1 MSGGDGIGHNSGA
14 HNSGGSINGGPTGFG
29 GGGGNNSNAAYSDR
43 SGWSSE
49 NNGWS
54 SGKWGPDGGNSG
66 GSGGSKSYAGYAVA
80 ALSMT
85 RPAVPAFVYPV
96 NGVLRAV
103 INMNTA
109 FINNQLI
116 NLESYIT
123 KAKPLAARMA
133 TLGASRRHPV
143 AGFAL
148 LATDFEARRKET
160 ALRLEKEAIA
170 RARREAKNVGINDI
184 YQVVAL
190 PLATVFAT
198 SVAMNKI
205 KAKISEKSMVVTDV
219 VAQPVINVKT
229 QQRQMAITKNWEGV
243 PVVKAQKTDRNI
255 YSAPVV
261 AGMKPI
267 QISINHAESFQKDQ
281 SKLNLESTVEIFSSA
296 VISDTH
302 HAIIDFDGEHD
313 SIYISVSKTPTAN
326 EEIKQLVEAE
336 KVEQE
341 WLAAHPLLAAE

>member
-1 MSGGDGIGHNSGA
+1 MNDTMTVSASGPSKDSAWRDG
-14 HNSGGSINGGPTGFG
+14 
-29 GGGGNNSNAAYSDR
+29 
-43 SGWSSE
+43 
-49 NNGWS
+49 
-54 SGKWGPDGGNSG
+54 GGNSG
-66 GSGGSKSYAGYAVA
+66 NNSSSGGSESSAGYAVA

-85 RPAVPAFVYPV
+85 RPALPAFVYPV

-116 NLESYIT
+116 NLGSYIN
-123 KAKPLAARMA
+123 KAKPLAERMA
-133 TLGASRRHPV
+133 TLGSSRRHPV

-148 LATDFEARRKET
+148 LAADLEARRKET
-160 ALRLEKEAIA
+160 ALRTAMEMEKEAIA

-229 QQRQMAITKNWEGV
+229 KQRQMGFCRIKRSSG
-243 PVVKAQKTDRNI
+243 
-255 YSAPVV
+255 
-261 AGMKPI
+261 
-267 QISINHAESFQKDQ
+267 
-281 SKLNLESTVEIFSSA
+281 KLPCF
-296 VISDTH
+296 
-302 HAIIDFDGEHD
+302 
-313 SIYISVSKTPTAN
+313 
-326 EEIKQLVEAE
+326 
-336 KVEQE
+336 
-341 WLAAHPLLAAE
+341 

>member
-1 MSGGDGIGHNSGA
+1 MNDTMTVSASGPSTDSAWRDG
-14 HNSGGSINGGPTGFG
+14 
-29 GGGGNNSNAAYSDR
+29 
-43 SGWSSE
+43 
-49 NNGWS
+49 
-54 SGKWGPDGGNSG
+54 GGNSG
-66 GSGGSKSYAGYAVA
+66 NNSGSDGSKSSAGYAVA

-85 RPAVPAFVYPV
+85 RPALPAFVYPV

-116 NLESYIT
+116 NLGSYIN

-133 TLGASRRHPV
+133 TLGASRLHPV

-148 LATDFEARRKET
+148 LAADLEAGRKEA
-160 ALRLEKEAIA
+160 ALRMEKEAIA

-190 PLATVFAT
+190 PLATMFAT
-198 SVAMNKI
+198 SVAMDKI
-205 KAKISEKSMVVTDV
+205 NAKISEKSMVVTDV

-243 PVVKAQKTDRNI
+243 PVVKAKKTDRNI

-261 AGMKPI
+261 AGMKPM
-267 QISINHAESFQKDQ
+267 QIRLCPLMQI
-281 SKLNLESTVEIFSSA
+281 
-296 VISDTH
+296 
-302 HAIIDFDGEHD
+302 D
-313 SIYISVSKTPTAN
+313 SII
-326 EEIKQLVEAE
+326 I
-336 KVEQE
+336 
-341 WLAAHPLLAAE
+341 